1 MKIKMTTF
9 PSLLT
14 ACILALLSGAAHAA
28 TITFETGPTTSFGS
42 AFSGSIAESGY
53 TYSTASGSLFL
64 TSSSGNPGKDMEGNE
79 EFGGGVLNIVSTSS
93 GDFTFAGLD
102 FSAFGA
108 SGTETVTVAGF
119 LKGVLEGTD
128 TYTLASSSVFPYS
141 NWTSEIASNLAGIS
155 INDLKITLPANG
167 TARDS
172 SNIDNVVLNPA
183 IAATPE
189 PSSFILLGTGALGV
203 IGAMRR
209 RCAS

>member
-1 MKIKMTTF
+1 MKIKKTAF

-42 AFSGSIAESGY
+42 AFSGSVTENGY

-64 TSSSGNPGKDMEGNE
+64 TGSSGNPGKDMEGNE
-79 EFGGGVLNIVSTSS
+79 EFGGGVLNIVSASS

-102 FSAFGA
+102 FSAFGT
-108 SGTETVTVAGF
+108 SGTETITVAGF
-119 LKGVLEGTD
+119 LNGVLEGTD
-128 TYTLASSSVFPYS
+128 TYTLANSSAFPYS

-172 SNIDNVVLNPA
+172 SNIDNVVLNT
-183 IAATPE
+183 AAAPTPE
-189 PSSFILLGTGALGV
+189 PSSFVLLGTGVLGTLNA
-203 IGAMRR
+203 IRR
-209 RCAS
+209 RFGR